1 MGETMSNA
9 DSDIQI
15 KARPSQL
22 DPDLCTF
29 MVDRPVEA
37 GGPYRFDNEKAA
49 QGSPLPE
56 QLFATS
62 GVASVVIQ
70 DASVIVRKVPGADW
84 PELMSAI
91 GKRIREQLTSG
102 EPVLSGESQDAGEPL
117 TDAEMLERVRKLLDD
132 EINPSLGGHGGSVS
146 VEKVEDRVVHV
157 RMEGGCQGCA
167 SASATMHHG
176 VEVLLRREIPSIE
189 AVVDVTDHASGV
201 QPFY

>member
-1 MGETMSNA
+1 MVDKMSNV

-15 KARPSQL
+15 RARPSQL

-29 MVDRPVEA
+29 IVDRPVED
-37 GGPYRFDNEKAA
+37 GGPYRFDNEQAA

-62 GVASVVIQ
+62 GVVSVVIQ
-70 DASVIVRKVPGADW
+70 DASVIVRKAPGADW
-84 PELMSAI
+84 PELMPDI
-91 GKRIREQLTSG
+91 GRQIREQLASG
-102 EPVLSGESQDAGEPL
+102 EPAISKENPAAGESL
-117 TDAEMLERVRKLLDD
+117 TDAEMLERVQKILDA

-157 RMEGGCQGCA
+157 QMQGGCQGCA
-167 SASATMHHG
+167 SANATLRNG

-189 AVVDVTDHASGV
+189 AVVDATDHGAGEM
-201 QPFY
+201 PFY